1 MPALEPEGQRL
12 VQELAGRHGFGEEAV
27 AQMLAAIVAG
37 RGRMAQFEHTE
48 FGGRGQWM
56 SGGMLMIGDMSNQ
69 RLKGRVNGLCNDLSD
84 ALASLGPLDLPAQSQ
99 SQSQSRDGGES
110 GGLPDTPFFA
120 PSSSSRW
127 WPSGLGTPS
136 AVGSQDSMR
145 YAYFADARRLVIDD
159 DDMRVYDTLDH
170 RISGF
175 SQQQGGTDAITLSSQ
190 HGTVDLSALPI
201 VAGGE
206 PESGESGRA
215 SSLPRPDGDLTEG
228 ATAANSPAASSDG
241 GRAAASG
248 RHGSDGTVRED
259 PVQLI
264 ARLGELRE
272 QGLLTDEEF
281 TAKKQELLSRL

>member
-37 RGRMAQFEHTE
+37 KGRMAQFEHAE

-56 SGGMLMIGDMSNQ
+56 SGGMLMIGDMFNQ
-69 RLKGRVNGLCNDLSD
+69 KLKGRVNGLCNDLSD
-84 ALASLGPLDLPAQSQ
+84 ALASLGPLDSPAQSQ
-99 SQSQSRDGGES
+99 SQSRGGGES

-127 WPSGLGTPS
+127 WPSELGTPS
-136 AVGSQDSMR
+136 AVGAQDSIR
-145 YAYFADARRLVIDD
+145 YAYFADARRLVVDD
-159 DDMRVYDTLDH
+159 DDMRIYDTLDH
-170 RISGF
+170 HISGF

-206 PESGESGRA
+206 AEGGEPGRA
-215 SSLPRPDGDLTEG
+215 PSPPRPDDDRTEG
-228 ATAANSPAASSDG
+228 STAANPSAAPGDG
-241 GRAAASG
+241 GRAAAPG
-248 RHGSDGTVRED
+248 WHGSDGTVRED